1 MIKPPKGWELQCE
14 PCIAATTAAIVAAS
28 IAAGGSVA
36 SGALANRGRQNQ
48 QDQGQQL
55 RPANPELY
63 NSWTNYL
70 GGQIGQ
76 GVPGYPGRQ
85 TAPFNPFFQ
94 TAGAT
99 AAPFS
104 GLGPEQAA
112 LAQRYMQQP
121 QVGAGQFVR
130 EMLPEGGSAAFQNY
144 LAGIPRASM
153 EAGLQWGR
161 GGTGYLEE
169 IAKTGIPV
177 SSTDAWQNMITS
189 QERGIG
195 QRGAQLAERTA
206 GPGGRFGSSYNQA
219 MTDFSAQTAKDQNAL
234 IAQMVYGSGEA
245 AAGRRLGAATEL
257 GRQGLEGMNLG
268 MTGAINAAQIQSQ
281 QEARDQ
287 ARAQLMLQGWGLD
300 ITKARTGAEIA
311 NMGIPGFNANMQLGA
326 VGQQYD
332 QDALNRS
339 YTEWIRQQ
347 PYSNPWN
354 QYIGAAATQFPGQMQ
369 QYPQGPSPWP
379 GVAQTGLSMLF
390 GSPWFQPNA
399 NTNTGGWSTPGWG
412 TPGGNPATLPQGQV
426 PPWMLAQPNYGLP
439 PGYGS

>member
-1 MIKPPKGWELQCE
+1 VINLPKETGLQAEC
-14 PCIAATTAAIVAAS
+14 CVIASATTAALLAAG
-28 IAAGGSVA
+28 IGAGGSVA
-36 SGALANRGRQNQ
+36 ASALSNRGRPDQ
-48 QDQGQQL
+48 QGYQL
-55 RPANPELY
+55 RPANQELY
-63 NSWTNYL
+63 NAWTNYL
-70 GGQIGQ
+70 GGQVGQ
-76 GVPGYPGRQ
+76 GAPGYPGQ
-85 TAPFNPFFQ
+85 MTAPFSPYFQ
-94 TAGAT
+94 SAGAT
-99 AAPFS
+99 AAPFG
-104 GLGPEQAA
+104 GLGDEQAA

-130 EMLPEGGSAAFQNY
+130 EMLPQGGSEAFQNY

-177 SSTDAWQNMITS
+177 SSTDAWQNMIAA

-206 GPGGRFGSSYNQA
+206 GPGGRFGSSYQQA

-287 ARAQLMLQGWGLD
+287 ARAQLMMQGWGLD
-300 ITKARTGAEIA
+300 ISKARTGAEIA
-311 NMGIPGFNANMQLGA
+311 NMGIPGFNAQMQLGA
-326 VGQQYD
+326 VGQQYGQED
-332 QDALNRS
+332 LNRA

-347 PYSNPWN
+347 PYANPWN
-354 QYIGAAATQFPGQMQ
+354 QYIGAAATQFPGQMA

-379 GVAQTGLSMLF
+379 GVTQTGMNMLF
-390 GSPWFQPNA
+390 SSPWFQGGGNA
-399 NTNTGGWSTPGWG
+399 NMTGGGGWGGGWG
-412 TPGGNPATLPQGQV
+412 TSGGNPATLPMGQV
-426 PPWMLAQPNYGLP
+426 PPWMLQQPTY
-439 PGYGS
+439 